1 MRKKKVWCHS
11 CVSCVIRVPDYQHTV
26 KGWRKEK
33 RVRRK
38 IGRQK
43 GKRGKNEVCTG
54 LLLES
59 GSEIVGKQG
68 VMAGHCKGEKD
79 EEEREK

>member
-1 MRKKKVWCHS
+1 M
-11 CVSCVIRVPDYQHTV
+11 
-26 KGWRKEK
+26 
-33 RVRRK
+33 
-38 IGRQK
+38 GRQK